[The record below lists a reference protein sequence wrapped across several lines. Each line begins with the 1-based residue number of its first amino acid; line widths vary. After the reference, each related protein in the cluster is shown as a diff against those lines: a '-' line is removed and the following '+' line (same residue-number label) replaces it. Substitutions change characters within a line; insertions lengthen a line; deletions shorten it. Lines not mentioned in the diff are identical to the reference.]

1 MDKFFKKLI
10 KNYFNSVAFATPAPN
25 SIFFSIKNQLKRGGR
40 GIEKNNEKD
49 NVREKGKG
57 KESGKDNGRE
67 KHKDKNKNRV
77 LPYPRPEPQGQL
89 REKSTAAEPSI
100 GTQNNRETNTKIDF
114 ASATNSND

>member
-1 MDKFFKKLI
+1 MPHPPQIVF
-10 KNYFNSVAFATPAPN
+10 
-25 SIFFSIKNQLKRGGR
+25 FFSIKNQLKRRGR

-100 GTQNNRETNTKIDF
+100 GTQNNSATNTKIDF
-114 ASATNSND
+114 A